1 MKMYLRKAKD
11 LICLEDGLQTF
22 RQEVFF
28 GAVVDV
34 LALDLQLLRVRDVEV
49 LLFGVVVH
57 RRGPWQ
63 VDHRDDHLR
72 LGLQSPQRNSLDHA
86 GLLLPVKNEL
96 GPESPDADAALV
108 AAAAAAAAAAGVQQ
122 FEARLADAF
131 EERRFADWNADLKKS

>member
-1 MKMYLRKAKD
+1 MYLRKAKD

-49 LLFGVVVH
+49 LLLGVVVH
-57 RRGPWQ
+57 RRGPRK
-63 VDHRDDHLR
+63 VDHRNDHLC
-72 LGLQSPQRNSLDHA
+72 LWLQSPQRNALDHA
-86 GLLLPVKNEL
+86 GLLLPVKNKL

-108 AAAAAAAAAAGVQQ
+108 AAAAADGGVQQ

-131 EERRFADWNADLKKS
+131 EERRFADWNANLKRS